1 MTRTLRVRMYRM
13 GFGDCFLLS
22 VRGEG
27 RDRHILID
35 CGSITDGKDQVSR
48 VAASVVETC
57 TPPDGPPAIDLV
69 VCTHR
74 HRDHVGG
81 FKDPIWRDVRVGEVW
96 MPWTE
101 DPDDP
106 GATRV
111 RNGQSSF
118 ALALARAVAPAAL
131 DADGSPLE
139 DATVGASEP
148 ASTLA
153 VALNALTNEAA
164 MATLHRGFAG
174 APPRTF
180 LPLKDT
186 VCEARTLPDVAG
198 LKIHVLGP
206 PRSEAAIASMQPPH
220 DEVFLAQLARRAAAK
235 VATAGEAPA
244 VPEPQGAFRASWRLP
259 KEAVDHPK
267 MGWTFDA
274 ADARA
279 VKVLAE
285 EPDGDL
291 AAAIDRAVN
300 NTSLILMF
308 EIGDQWLLFPGD
320 AQWGAWEA
328 ALTEPR
334 CARLLARTTFY
345 KVGHH
350 GSENATP
357 RSLVESVIRGPYT
370 AFLPTRKMDQWP
382 NIPRGPLVDAMVA
395 RQAVVVRSDEEA
407 AAIAANF
414 KVEPGLYIEWEAE
427 VGA

>member
-1 MTRTLRVRMYRM
+1 MTRTLHVRMYRM

-22 VRGEG
+22 LRGGDG

-48 VAASVVETC
+48 VAQDVIKTC
-57 TPPDGPPAIDLV
+57 TPRQGPPTIDLV

-81 FKDPIWRDVRVGEVW
+81 FKDPAWRNVQVGAVW

-101 DPDDP
+101 DPDDLD
-106 GATRV
+106 ATRI

-118 ALALARAVAPAAL
+118 ALALARAVGPAAF
-131 DADGSPLE
+131 DADASPLE
-139 DATVGASEP
+139 DAADGVDDVNA
-148 ASTLA
+148 LA
-153 VALNALTNEAA
+153 MALNALTNEAA
-164 MATLHRGFAG
+164 MTTLHRGFAG

-186 VCEARTLPDVAG
+186 VCEARTLPGVPG

-206 PRSEAAIASMQPPH
+206 PRSEVAMASMQPPH
-220 DEVFLAQLARRAAAK
+220 DEVFLTRMARRAAAK
-235 VATAGEAPA
+235 AAPA
-244 VPEPQGAFRASWRLP
+244 PDAPPVPEPQGAFRASWRLP
-259 KEAVDHPK
+259 KDAVNHAK
-267 MGWTFDA
+267 MGWTFES
-274 ADARA
+274 ADERA
-279 VKVLAE
+279 VNLLAE

-320 AQWGAWEA
+320 AQWGGWEA
-328 ALTEPR
+328 ALDEPR

-357 RSLVESVIRGPYT
+357 RSLVEQVIRGPYT
-370 AFLPTRKMDQWP
+370 AFLPTRSMTQWP
-382 NIPRGPLVDAMVA
+382 NIPRGPLVDAMTA
-395 RQAVVVRSDEEA
+395 RSAVVVRSDDEA
-407 AAIAANF
+407 AATNAAF
-414 KVEPGLYIEWEAE
+414 KVEPGLYIEWEVE
-427 VGA
+427 VG